1 MMSIR
6 QSISSARASLGVT
19 NYPIDKDKYLNYNS
33 RMQPVA
39 RESDELSLTSL
50 AGQPHCVIGS
60 EVRVVTIADWLE

>member
-1 MMSIR
+1 MSIR

-39 RESDELSLTSL
+39 RESDELSLTNL

-60 EVRVVTIADWLE
+60 EVRVIVFS

>member
-1 MMSIR
+1 MVSIR

-39 RESDELSLTSL
+39 RDSDELSLTSL
-50 AGQPHCVIGS
+50 ASQPRCIIGN
-60 EVRVVTIADWLE
+60 EVRIVNIF